1 MTILKNRKIRKLSI
15 ATALT
20 LGAVLS
26 VNAPAISQDKTP
38 LKITMVAGVK
48 GDPFYITMMCG
59 AKKEATR
66 LGATFDFQ
74 APESFSPTDQI
85 PIVNGVAAARPDI
98 MLIAPTHDSAMIVPI
113 EQVAQAGTKVVLVD
127 TSLQDTSSTVAQIST
142 DDYQGGIA
150 AAEEMQKLT
159 GGKGA
164 VLLLNFQPGVS
175 TTEARGRGFVEK
187 AKELGLRVLD
197 EQFSGT
203 DIQKSTSIVSA
214 VMQQAP
220 DLAGIFTTTDFGAQG
235 TVAALRAANRLGDI
249 KVVGFDA
256 SPVMVEQLKAD
267 EIQAIVS
274 QKANEIGVLG
284 IEQGVKASKGEATAD
299 KPIKV
304 STITINKD
312 TLNNAEVA
320 QALQE
325 NECRD

>member
-1 MTILKNRKIRKLSI
+1 MLKNTIFLKLSMT
-15 ATALT
+15 TALT
-20 LGAVLS
+20 LGTILS
-26 VNAPAISQDKTP
+26 ASAPAISQDKAS

-59 AKKEATR
+59 AKKEAIR

-113 EQVAQAGTKVVLVD
+113 EQVAEGGTKIVLVD
-127 TSLQDTSSTVAQIST
+127 TSLQDVSSTVAQIST
-142 DDYQGGIA
+142 DDYQGGVA
-150 AAEEMQKLT
+150 AAEEIYKLT

-175 TTEARGRGFVEK
+175 TTEARGRGFTEK

-220 DLAGIFTTTDFGAQG
+220 DLSGVFTTTDFGAQG
-235 TVAALRAANRLGDI
+235 TVAALRTANKLGEI

-256 SPVMVEQLKAD
+256 SPVMVEQLKAN

-284 IEQGVKASKGEATAD
+284 VEQGIKAAKGEATAD
-299 KPIKV
+299 KPIKI
-304 STITINKD
+304 STITITKD
-312 TLNNAEVA
+312 TLGNPDVA

-325 NECRD
+325 TECRD